1 MWQALYKDPANHKQ
15 LMSPT
20 RKNTSFCSRGT
31 KVRQLGTQ
39 AMQQSTLEPS
49 ETPGG
54 ELPDV
59 KSFLSSQEDL
69 QMSPGIILQEG
80 LVVREC

>member
-1 MWQALYKDPANHKQ
+1 
-15 LMSPT
+15 
-20 RKNTSFCSRGT
+20 
-31 KVRQLGTQ
+31 
-39 AMQQSTLEPS
+39 MQQSTLEPS